1 MYQRR
6 NYCIT
11 LETWWWPQR
20 HCQPPS
26 CWPPRHHYYL
36 LSKHEETRGTF
47 LIFHCVLRR
56 RRRQVVGETFYIIK
70 AFFHDA
76 KTWTN
81 RSKRSC
87 SREASILESSFN
99 YSFRRTAELKNKG
112 QKEALPQKWK
122 VSCSSILY
130 GVQDQGTK
138 AEGGA
143 YSFTGGCKLTETQP
157 GITSSVVLVTCCSND
172 IDLLKNLTQ
181 VWSAT
186 FY

>member
-1 MYQRR
+1 MMPKPEQIEANVVVVEKLLFLNRR
-6 NYCIT
+6 
-11 LETWWWPQR
+11 
-20 HCQPPS
+20 S
-26 CWPPRHHYYL
+26 
-36 LSKHEETRGTF
+36 
-47 LIFHCVLRR
+47 
-56 RRRQVVGETFYIIK
+56 IIHF
-70 AFFHDA
+70 A
-76 KTWTN
+76 T
-81 RSKRSC
+81 
-87 SREASILESSFN
+87 E
-99 YSFRRTAELKNKG
+99 KNKG

-122 VSCSSILY
+122 VSCSS
-130 GVQDQGTK
+130 VQDQGTK

>member
-1 MYQRR
+1 MMPKPEQIEANVVVVEKLLFLNRR
-6 NYCIT
+6 
-11 LETWWWPQR
+11 
-20 HCQPPS
+20 S
-26 CWPPRHHYYL
+26 
-36 LSKHEETRGTF
+36 
-47 LIFHCVLRR
+47 
-56 RRRQVVGETFYIIK
+56 IIHF
-70 AFFHDA
+70 A
-76 KTWTN
+76 T
-81 RSKRSC
+81 
-87 SREASILESSFN
+87 E
-99 YSFRRTAELKNKG
+99 KNKG

-130 GVQDQGTK
+130 CVQDQGTK

>member
-1 MYQRR
+1 MMPKPEQIEANVVVVEKLLFLNRR
-6 NYCIT
+6 
-11 LETWWWPQR
+11 
-20 HCQPPS
+20 S
-26 CWPPRHHYYL
+26 
-36 LSKHEETRGTF
+36 
-47 LIFHCVLRR
+47 
-56 RRRQVVGETFYIIK
+56 IIHF
-70 AFFHDA
+70 A
-76 KTWTN
+76 T
-81 RSKRSC
+81 
-87 SREASILESSFN
+87 E
-99 YSFRRTAELKNKG
+99 KNKG

-181 VWSAT
+181 VWSVT